1 MSQPQACFDCGKKA
15 PDTQT
20 SYTLIS
26 PTHGWRVTRERD
38 AEGNF
43 VARWRCPECWKKHKE
58 AKGPS
63 PESGSGPATK
73 RR

>member
-1 MSQPQACFDCGKKA
+1 MGQPQACYDCGKVA
-15 PDTQT
+15 PETQT

-38 AEGNF
+38 ETGAF
-43 VARWRCPECWKKHKE
+43 VARWRCADCWKKYKE
-58 AKGPS
+58 
-63 PESGSGPATK
+63 ERGSENIPTTK